1 MGNQMD
7 NQTLEDITKSIQ
19 TFVYRKFPR
28 ARKHTAGLDDKLLE
42 NRLIDSL
49 GLLDIIT
56 FIETQYAVTID
67 DDAVTTDHFGTM
79 NNIARFVHHLISE

>member
-1 MGNQMD
+1 MEH
-7 NQTLEDITKSIQ
+7 QTIEDIAKSIQ

-28 ARKHTAGLDDKLLE
+28 ARKQNAGLDEKLLE

-56 FIETQYAVTID
+56 FIETQYTVTID
-67 DDAVTTDHFGTM
+67 DDEVTTEHFGTM
-79 NNIARFVHHLISE
+79 NNIAHFVHHLLESLNK